1 MLGLIGLIIATYL
14 QNNEKS
20 PCKIDIYV
28 APLLFS
34 LAPQCPPT
42 FFFLES
48 PLGLGNL
55 QTVGTYFSTLGTFAP
70 EPGPNVLFTLLP
82 GAICEM
88 RCGVY

>member
-1 MLGLIGLIIATYL
+1 MQDRHL
-14 QNNEKS
+14 
-20 PCKIDIYV
+20 C
-28 APLLFS
+28 
-34 LAPQCPPT
+34 CPPT
-42 FFFLES
+42 FFPGPAVPPHFFFLES